1 MSIGDRIREA
11 RVAAG
16 LTQRELAKALGMS
29 HGVIAHWESGFRHP
43 NVDTVCRIA
52 DLTMKEPAWLLI
64 DEIHGNYQQHQILPE
79 EAELLDTFRRMSK
92 RQRENL
98 LKLVRVTFGISAEG
112 EHQRQGAHT

>member
-1 MSIGDRIREA
+1 MSIGDRIRDA
-11 RVAAG
+11 RTQAG
-16 LTQRELAKALGMS
+16 LTQRELAKGLGVS
-29 HGVIAHWESGFRHP
+29 NGVIAHWESGLRHP
-43 NVDTVCRIA
+43 SVDTVCRIA

-64 DEIHGNYQQHQILPE
+64 DEIHGNYQQHQMLPE

-112 EHQRQGAHT
+112 ENERQRAHT